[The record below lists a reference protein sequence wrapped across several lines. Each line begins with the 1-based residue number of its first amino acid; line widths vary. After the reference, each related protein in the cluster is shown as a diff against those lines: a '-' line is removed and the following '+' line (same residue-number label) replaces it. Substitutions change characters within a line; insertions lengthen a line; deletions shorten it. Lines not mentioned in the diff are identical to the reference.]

1 MRIQLSL
8 QKAVKEQDNQAAYQ
22 DWLEQKKVTEIKPPQ
37 KSKQR
42 KNERVSN
49 TATTTNGQPTI
60 DSKSAAATQLT
71 FGHSSVKTEKKRP
84 VISKIEIT
92 LDQAKH
98 NTVAVGKPEKLYPY
112 LNYPPRAYRK
122 HTPQQR
128 GSLTRPNSSR
138 SYRSKQGRSSSRMS
152 TKSLPTP
159 RMGGSTPTP
168 STKSENT
175 SSRLPPS
182 YVDYSIHKPNG
193 NIHEHGRFTNSNN
206 TSLSQETEESQMEEE
221 EGIEESSSTSSIDGL
236 TFHEVGPEN
245 NLETLINSGETGS
258 SSAFSTL
265 TPLELV
271 ELFRLS
277 QENATPKFHR
287 RHSTG
292 GNARSRHRSK
302 YQRAN
307 SLSAIPEGEIVTRYD
322 EQQKEGG
329 SRLFDEKF
337 LLSLMPYA
345 FEKSNQQED
354 KEMEIEALDNA
365 NDSLAPYP
373 ALPKY
378 SDGNANKTDTIKVVT
393 VAWDEDVNEV
403 KTVLLEEKKFSPR
416 FTPSPPVSPVDGF
429 RSLSD
434 TILSKSNAKESRSHT
449 DFYESRNRVKSAGG
463 KNQTTRV
470 TIQTGSRNVLKTT
483 LYKFGGDLVYTK

>member
-8 QKAVKEQDNQAAYQ
+8 QRAVKEQDNQEAYQ

-37 KSKQR
+37 QSKQR
-42 KNERVSN
+42 KNERLSN
-49 TATTTNGQPTI
+49 TATTTNDQPMI
-60 DSKSAAATQLT
+60 DSKSSAARKLT
-71 FGHSSVKTEKKRP
+71 SGHSSVKTEKKRP
-84 VISKIEIT
+84 VISKIEIS

-98 NTVAVGKPEKLYPY
+98 NTVTVGKPDQLYPY

-168 STKSENT
+168 TMKSEKT
-175 SSRLPPS
+175 SSCLPPS
-182 YVDYSIHKPNG
+182 YLDYSIHKPNRD
-193 NIHEHGRFTNSNN
+193 IHEHGRFTNSNN
-206 TSLSQETEESQMEEE
+206 TLSQETEESRMEEE
-221 EGIEESSSTSSIDGL
+221 EGIEESSSSSSIDGL

-245 NLETLINSGETGS
+245 NLQTLINSGEAGS

-265 TPLELV
+265 TPIELV

-302 YQRAN
+302 YQRAI

-354 KEMEIEALDNA
+354 KEMEIEALDNG
-365 NDSLAPYP
+365 NDSLSPNP

-378 SDGNANKTDTIKVVT
+378 SDSNANKTDTIKVVT
-393 VAWDEDVNEV
+393 VAWDDNVNEV
-403 KTVLLEEKKFSPR
+403 KTVLLEEKKLSPR
-416 FTPSPPVSPVDGF
+416 FIPSPPVSPVDGF

-434 TILSKSNAKESRSHT
+434 TILSKSNAKESRSHA
-449 DFYESRNRVKSAGG
+449 DFYESHNRVKSAGG
-463 KNQTTRV
+463 KNKTS
-470 TIQTGSRNVLKTT
+470 IQTGSRNVLKTT